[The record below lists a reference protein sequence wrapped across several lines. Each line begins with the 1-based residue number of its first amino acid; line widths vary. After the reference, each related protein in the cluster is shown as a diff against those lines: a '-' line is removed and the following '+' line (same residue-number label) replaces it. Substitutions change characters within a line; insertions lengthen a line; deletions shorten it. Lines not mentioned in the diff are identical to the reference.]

1 VKEVL
6 PMNIDHLDHVVL
18 TVQDIKATCA
28 FYQKALGM
36 DMVHFGP
43 GRTALQ
49 RTAQKAP
56 FFHKTGMNGRS
67 FRAGWDGDAP
77 GFRLVAEESVQGW
90 RGFAV
95 PEVSRKKERKAGHSH
110 VLE

>member
-1 VKEVL
+1 MLKRNTK
-6 PMNIDHLDHVVL
+6 PS
-18 TVQDIKATCA
+18 
-28 FYQKALGM
+28 
-36 DMVHFGP
+36 
-43 GRTALQ
+43 Q

-67 FRAGWDGDAP
+67 FRDGWDGDAL
-77 GFRLVAEESVQGW
+77 GSRLVAEESVQGW

-95 PEVSRKKERKAGHSH
+95 PAVKRKKERKARHSH

>member
-1 VKEVL
+1 MNNKL
-6 PMNIDHLDHVVL
+6 PDNPGVIAPPPLIYAVPLITGLIFHV
-18 TVQDIKATCA
+18 
-28 FYQKALGM
+28 
-36 DMVHFGP
+36 
-43 GRTALQ
+43 LQ

-67 FRAGWDGDAP
+67 FRAGWDGDAL
-77 GFRLVAEESVQGW
+77 GSRLVAEESVQGW

-95 PEVSRKKERKAGHSH
+95 PAVKREKERKARHSH